1 MEEAHCYDKF
11 LGEPQAAR
19 PKEECMFYVISA
31 PYEATVSY
39 EGGTAKGPAALIAAS
54 DQLEHWDGESVPFRE
69 GIYTGPVVN
78 CEGEPEEVLGRI
90 EAATEEAIKNGSI
103 PVTLG
108 GEHTV
113 SLGPLR
119 ALVKHHGNNFGIVH
133 FDAHGDLRYIYDS
146 TLYSHGCV
154 LRRACELG
162 LPLFQIGIRSIS
174 EEEEVF
180 RQEYG
185 VQHLDGL
192 ELARRGGLA
201 AILAPDFT
209 LLPPDFPEN
218 IYVSFDV
225 DAFSSAIMPATG
237 TPDPGGLG
245 WYEAI
250 FLLEHAIKGR
260 NVIGIDVVELAPY
273 PGLHSADLA
282 AAKLTYSIMGIV
294 SRLGKRVK

>member
-1 MEEAHCYDKF
+1 MEEPHCYDKF
-11 LGEPQAAR
+11 LGEPCAAL

-31 PYEATVSY
+31 PYEASVSY

-54 DQLEHWDGESVPFRE
+54 DQLEHWDGESIPFKE
-69 GIYTGPVVN
+69 GIYTGPIVN

-90 EAATEEAIKNGSI
+90 EAATDEAIKNGSI

-119 ALVKHHGNNFGIVH
+119 ALVKHYGNNFGIVH
-133 FDAHGDLRYIYDS
+133 FDAHGDLRYIYDG

-162 LPLFQIGIRSIS
+162 LSLFQIGIRSIS

-218 IYVSFDV
+218 IYVSFDI
-225 DAFSSAIMPATG
+225 DAFSSALMPATG

-260 NVIGIDVVELAPY
+260 TVIGMDVVELAPY
-273 PGLHSADLA
+273 PGMHAADLL
-282 AAKLTYSIMGIV
+282 AAKLTYSMMGIV
-294 SRLGKRVK
+294 SRLGKR